1 MTTAPLQAADFA
13 ALIGAFAPFEPAPRL
28 AIGVSGGAD
37 SLALTLLAQGWA
49 QAQGGAVAALT
60 VDHGLRPEAA
70 AEAAQVGAW
79 LAARGIEHTILA
91 WRGPLPV
98 RGIQA
103 AAREARY
110 RLLEGWCAEAGV
122 LHLLLA
128 HHREDQAETVL
139 LRLARRSG
147 LDGLAGMSA
156 TVERAACRVLRPL
169 LPVPRA
175 RLVATLQALGQ
186 SWIEDP
192 SNRDHRYARARL
204 RQGLAPLAEAGL
216 TVERLAASAARLG
229 RARAALEV
237 EVAALLA
244 RSTAIHPAGFARIDA
259 AALAAAPAEIGL
271 RALAAVLLMVGGA
284 AYPPRSE
291 RLARLH
297 RRLAGGL
304 GGGCTLGGCRILPR
318 RGGVLVCREP
328 AATAAPVAARP
339 GAAVTWD
346 GRFHLR
352 LPAGAP
358 TGLRLGARGMAGV
371 ETGTGRLPS
380 PARPGMPVLRDD
392 KGDVVASPVL
402 GCGQLG
408 TLLPSSLMFRPRRPL
423 TGAGFT
429 VV

>member
-1 MTTAPLQAADFA
+1 MATAPLQAADFA

-28 AIGVSGGAD
+28 AVGVSGGAD
-37 SLALTLLAQGWA
+37 SMALTLLAQSWA
-49 QAQGGAVAALT
+49 QARGGGVAALT

-70 AEAAQVGAW
+70 GEAAQVGTW
-79 LAARGIEHTILA
+79 LAARGVEHRILA
-91 WRGPLPV
+91 WRGPLPS

-110 RLLEGWCAEAGV
+110 GLLESWCAEAGV

-139 LRLARRSG
+139 LRLARGSG
-147 LDGLAGMSA
+147 PDGLAGMSA

-175 RLVATLQALGQ
+175 QLVATLQALGQ
-186 SWIEDP
+186 GWIEDP
-192 SNRDHRYARARL
+192 SNRDRRYARSRL
-204 RQGLAPLAEAGL
+204 RQGLAPLTEAGL
-216 TVERLAASAARLG
+216 TAERLAASAARLG
-229 RARAALEV
+229 RARAANEA

-271 RALAAVLLMVGGA
+271 RALSALLLMVSGA
-284 AYPPRSE
+284 AYPPRGE
-291 RLARLH
+291 RLERLH
-297 RRLAGGL
+297 RRLVSGI
-304 GGGCTLGGCRILPR
+304 GGGCTLGGCRILPH

-328 AATAAPVAARP
+328 AATAPPVAARP
-339 GAAVTWD
+339 GATVIWD
-346 GRFHLR
+346 GRVRLR

-358 TGLRLGARGMAGV
+358 TGLRLGACGMAGV
-371 ETGTGRLPS
+371 ETGAGRLPS
-380 PARPGMPVLRDD
+380 AVRPGMPVLRDD
-392 KGDVVASPVL
+392 KGDVVAPPVL
-402 GCGQLG
+402 GCGHIG
-408 TLLPSSLMFRPRRPL
+408 TQPPGGLMFRPRRPL